1 MQVHM
6 LHDKKCPVF
15 TYVSMGF
22 KRVFSKNIYLAK
34 DQCIDSGFRDWMAEL
49 APEVQI
55 L

>member
-1 MQVHM
+1 MF
-6 LHDKKCPVF
+6 LWDLNEF
-15 TYVSMGF
+15 F
-22 KRVFSKNIYLAK
+22 LKNIYLAK